1 MATAMSKIY
10 YELVKNGK
18 RTLAQV
24 PKSLR
29 KEVEDLLNEEV
40 KENVDEEN

>member
-10 YELVKNGK
+10 YELVKSGK
-18 RTLAQV
+18 RELNQV

-40 KENVDEEN
+40 EENVDEEN

>member
-1 MATAMSKIY
+1 MTTAMSKIY

-18 RTLAQV
+18 RELNQV

-29 KEVEDLLNEEV
+29 KEVEDLLNEEAE
-40 KENVDEEN
+40 ENVNEEN